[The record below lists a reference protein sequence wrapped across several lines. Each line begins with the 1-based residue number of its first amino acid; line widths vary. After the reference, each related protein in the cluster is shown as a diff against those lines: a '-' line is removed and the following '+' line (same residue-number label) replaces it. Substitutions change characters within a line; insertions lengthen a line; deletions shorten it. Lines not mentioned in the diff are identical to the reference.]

1 LIAGGD
7 LEFFGRPEWVAVRD
21 AYSIDF
27 TEKLTFDT
35 TLMYTAVSNGQVDVI
50 TAYSTDGRI
59 AAYDLVMLPDPR
71 GALLPYDGFLIVS
84 PMASKNQKFVR
95 TLQALVGKVSD
106 DTMREANKIV
116 DVDGG
121 TVSEAIAYLREVI
134 HQ

>member
-1 LIAGGD
+1 
-7 LEFFGRPEWVAVRD
+7 
-21 AYSIDF
+21 
-27 TEKLTFDT
+27 
-35 TLMYTAVSNGQVDVI
+35 M
-50 TAYSTDGRI
+50 
-59 AAYDLVMLPDPR
+59 AA
-71 GALLPYDGFLIVS
+71 
-84 PMASKNQKFVR
+84 KNQKFVR